1 MTKSSLDRKNIRNLF
16 IGYIFIALF
25 GTLILLIPIMHT
37 KPISFLDA
45 FFTSASAVSMTG
57 LITLN
62 TSTDF
67 TLYGQIFILVLIQIG
82 GLGYMSIAM
91 SLYILVRK
99 KMSVDEK
106 KLLKESLIYPNTDGL
121 IGFLKKVL
129 LFVFTIEFIGSA
141 LLFLRFKLDMPIKEA
156 LWSSIFHSISAFN
169 NAGFSIFENGMTL
182 YRDDFWI
189 NFIITSLIIIG
200 GLGYFVL
207 LELYFFSKKRLIN
220 LSLHTKLVLISTLIL
235 IIFASFIV
243 FVFEYHNNR
252 SIGNLPLFEKI
263 MSAYFTVVNYR
274 TAGFNTLDL
283 STFKDASLF
292 FGSLFMI
299 IGGAPGGTAGGIKV
313 TTIAVLL
320 IYSYWSIKDSNTR
333 IFNFE
338 IPQETINKAFIITVS
353 SIVYIIICVLILS
366 LIENDKNFLPLLF
379 ETSSAFATVGVSVG
393 DGSTL
398 SLSANFNPESK
409 LIIIL
414 LMLSGRV
421 GVLAFLFSIFF
432 KEKEKYLNYPKGK
445 IIL

>member
-1 MTKSSLDRKNIRNLF
+1 MTKLSLDRKNIKNLF
-16 IGYIFIALF
+16 LGYIFIALF
-25 GTLILLIPIMHT
+25 GAFVFLIPIMHT

-62 TSTDF
+62 TSADF

-91 SLYILVRK
+91 ALYILIRK
-99 KMSVDEK
+99 KMSVGEK

-129 LFVFTIEFIGSA
+129 LFVFTIEFIGSV
-141 LLFLRFKLDMPIKEA
+141 LLFLKFKLDMPIKEA

-207 LELYFFSKKRLIN
+207 LELYFFQKKHLIN

-243 FVFEYHNNR
+243 FIFEYHNTK

-263 MSAYFTVVNYR
+263 MSAYFTAVNYR

-283 STFKDASLF
+283 GAFKDASLF

-320 IYSYWSIKDSNTR
+320 IYSYWSIKDSNAR

-366 LIENDKNFLPLLF
+366 LIENDKNFLHLLF

-393 DGSTL
+393 DGNTL

-421 GVLAFLFSIFF
+421 GILAFLFSIFF